1 MTAGRTSSSCTAGY
15 GAADWRALAAHRA
28 DPRGEEPAAW
38 AAALDH
44 LDGCADCRKAA
55 LAADP
60 TLVFRRLRAPALPAA
75 ADAEAAAMRQAV
87 AALREASRLGA
98 TAGADR
104 EVGTARRYGWT
115 RALPRAAAAAALAA
129 AALAAGS
136 AGPHHL
142 SSAPAARALVGIA
155 AAVPAALAVAPDVAP
170 AEVSQMPLLEETNR
184 PNARIYQIEDV
195 DLSVVWIVDK
205 KLDV

>member
-1 MTAGRTSSSCTAGY
+1 MTAGRTSSCTAGY

-104 EVGTARRYGWT
+104 EVETARRYGWT

-142 SSAPAARALVGIA
+142 SPVPAARALVGIA
-155 AAVPAALAVAPDVAP
+155 AAVPAALAVAP